1 MLIPRLMLSRTITHR
16 SIRMSVQGLAIAAA
30 LLLSSCRPVTNV
42 PRPTPNM
49 PQSPAVAAVT
59 PGVDLVPQGT
69 YLFVVWTLEDQTTRR
84 STYVTLARAW
94 SQFPRM
100 RRGVLV

>member
-42 PRPTPNM
+42 PSPRLTCRSPPPLLPS
-49 PQSPAVAAVT
+49 PQASTWCRKDV
-59 PGVDLVPQGT
+59 LV
-69 YLFVVWTLEDQTTRR
+69 RR
-84 STYVTLARAW
+84 MDIGKIRL
-94 SQFPRM
+94 
-100 RRGVLV
+100 RGVQRM